1 MPAFTTELRGDDL
14 ILRNKY
20 GVYSKKELE
29 TQLRDGHLTIE
40 EIGSI
45 YGLKDYQMVHVFNC
59 LGIVYRNLVN
69 DTRIYDPTISS
80 SMHQVLLGTLLGDG
94 YMKDPKSYALGHGV
108 FQMDYCY
115 HVAERLH
122 PFVASIGDINTKS
135 KTEKAFS
142 FWTHHHDVFLPY
154 FQRFYSHGKSKK
166 YITSETVP
174 DLGPEGLAYW
184 FMDDGK
190 HGYYLCVGKISE
202 QEGSILIDV
211 LKQNFGIG
219 VTFQAQD
226 KLRGHFNL
234 YVLAKSRD
242 KFLRLISPYIIPS
255 MQYKLTARAP
265 AQVVFSRS
273 AVVSRHL
280 ELCKK
285 AGRCVRYFGDK
296 IIQKEV
302 IEKGS
307 IQDSKTKYV
316 AGIMSAI
323 QAGSQVSHTSIRKMP
338 ADSELRKLFD
348 KGMTDSQIA
357 KSIGV
362 GRNRV
367 SQLRRS
373 LKIDIKDRRVTPEQD
388 ARLRELFLRPGVTL
402 IEVMRAMHMSFY
414 KVKKW
419 AEAYHSALQEPL
431 KIDGELDFY
440 ASGGSIA
447 VCHDV
452 SKGCDIYFSNV
463 DAIYSEL
470 AWRDGYDKFM
480 HRADIKGSTYA
491 SYLDGVLKVIRKL
504 KIPTYIV
511 LGKHAVPILKPPQV
525 VDVKL
530 RGYPCLLGIWYGKD
544 PGSLDTNKDVLEF
557 IGRTYERVLDFS
569 AGYGNVAKVM
579 LSHGKKFVCSDI
591 NRKCVYYI
599 AKNFMGYHG

>member
-1 MPAFTTELRGDDL
+1 MVAFTTELRGDDL

-20 GVYSKKELE
+20 GVYSKQELE
-29 TQLRDGHLTIE
+29 TQLRDGHLTVE
-40 EIGSI
+40 EIGSL

-59 LGIVYRNLVN
+59 LGIVYRNPIN
-69 DTRIYDPTISS
+69 DTRIYDPTIDP

-94 YMKDPKSYALGHGV
+94 YMKDPKSYGLGHGV

-142 FWTHHHDVFLPY
+142 FWTYHHDVFLPY
-154 FQRFYSHGKSKK
+154 FWRFYSCGRSKK
-166 YITSETVP
+166 RITLETAP

-190 HGYYLCVGKISE
+190 HGYYLCVGKITE

-211 LKQNFGIG
+211 LRQNFGLST
-219 VTFQAQD
+219 TFQAQD
-226 KLRGHFNL
+226 KSRGHFNL
-234 YVLAKSRD
+234 YVLAKSRA
-242 KFLRLISPYIIPS
+242 KFIRLISPYIIPS
-255 MQYKLTARAP
+255 MQYKLKGIEQRKRL
-265 AQVVFSRS
+265 FSRDV
-273 AVVSRHL
+273 VVSRHL

-285 AGRCVRYFGDK
+285 AGRCVRYFGDRK
-296 IIQKEV
+296 VRDEV
-302 IEKGS
+302 IKRGS
-307 IQDSKTKYV
+307 VQDSKTRYIEGV
-316 AGIMSAI
+316 LSAI
-323 QAGSQVSHTSIRKMP
+323 QNGSQVSHTSIRKVP
-338 ADSELRKLFD
+338 SDSELRKLFD
-348 KGMTDSQIA
+348 KGMTDDQIA

-373 LKIDIKDRRVTPEQD
+373 FKIDIRDRRVTPEQD

-414 KVKKW
+414 RVKKW

-431 KIDGELDFY
+431 KVLGELDFY
-440 ASGGSIA
+440 ESKGSVV
-447 VCHDV
+447 VCHDI
-452 SKGCDIYFSNV
+452 SKGLNPYYRDV
-463 DAIYSEL
+463 DAIYSEP
-470 AWRDGYDKFM
+470 AWRDGYEKFM
-480 HRADIKGSTYA
+480 QRAGVGNGSY
-491 SYLDGVLKVIRKL
+491 SEYLRGILRVIQEL
-504 KIPTYIV
+504 SIPAYVVI
-511 LGKHAVPILKPPQV
+511 GKHMVSILKPPKV
-525 VDVKL
+525 IDVKL
-530 RGYPCLLGIWYGKD
+530 RGYQCLLGVWYGED
-544 PGSLDTNKDVLEF
+544 PGKIETNKDVLEF

-599 AKNFMGYHG
+599 AKNLMGYHG